1 MHSRGHIVPPL
12 VREQLAVLRAFLGAM
27 RDLPPLPQHVKGR
40 RPQQPER
47 LLDPLEPPVP
57 VWEPNDDQVGMLQT
71 HLGAMQLCRLLLIWK
86 QKRFQQQAS

>member
-40 RPQQPER
+40 GPQQQEG

-57 VWEPNDDQVGMLQT
+57 VWETEDDQVGMPQT
-71 HLGAMQLCRLLLIWK
+71 HFGAMQFCRLLLIWK
-86 QKRFQQQAS
+86 RKRLQQQAS